1 MPLLQSPCSPLSG
14 SNELG
19 YRGGRGAHTSPFL
32 GSSRGWGESEAA
44 GRGCLRTPD
53 TQALAPTLYRAG
65 ASPPASLLWVRL
77 EKSKV
82 SRGGCTASL
91 KCPAG
96 VREHFPYCGLP
107 LRPPPQD
114 LRGSLEKRPPS
125 QLSFCPSLP
134 IRSRRCSE
142 CRARPEGHRVSP
154 QSPGGE
160 AAPGHPLQAQGCPPA
175 GLGNRRGDD
184 SPCRASLHRHPPQP
198 APRSAGSGARPPQG
212 LRAPGTTRSPCSG
225 CPSRGSAHRLL
236 GRLFQGPSTGN
247 ERLNGPASERRNSA

>member
-1 MPLLQSPCSPLSG
+1 MSENPRHPSP
-14 SNELG
+14 
-19 YRGGRGAHTSPFL
+19 GAYSV
-32 GSSRGWGESEAA
+32 SGWGISACFPALGAPGEEQSEPCRMH
-44 GRGCLRTPD
+44 GFPEVSSWG
-53 TQALAPTLYRAG
+53 QG
-65 ASPPASLLWVRL
+65 AFPSLWPSSPPAPQN
-77 EKSKV
+77 
-82 SRGGCTASL
+82 L
-91 KCPAG
+91 K
-96 VREHFPYCGLP
+96 
-107 LRPPPQD
+107 
-114 LRGSLEKRPPS
+114 GSLEKRPPS

-160 AAPGHPLQAQGCPPA
+160 AAPGHLLQAQGCPPA
-175 GLGNRRGDD
+175 GMGNRRWDD

-198 APRSAGSGARPPQG
+198 APGSAGSGARPPQG
-212 LRAPGTTRSPCSG
+212 LQAPGTTRYPCPG